1 MKMYKIEVDYA
12 PAYELITSLY
22 YYINKDRLKIYE
34 LGSDWKKD
42 VDKRLDHVLKETL
55 KNHRLEVLHRIN
67 LLVHKCPLERTPEGF
82 IQWFKELSPVEMYNA
97 MLPWVQTVP
106 KNMVDLHEQFV
117 YLFTEWNEQYFKHLP
132 SSFLE
137 TLKRDAQEKQRLAE
151 TMNPVD
157 LVEYCTNGIRIEAE
171 RVQKILLVPQYHYA
185 PSSVIDYYEG
195 YITCLYP
202 VELEGESPYISQ
214 RTIHLFSSLSDQN
227 RIYILKKLYE
237 KPCSFK
243 ELVEFTQLTKSN
255 LHYHL
260 AMLRS
265 AGLIRAH
272 HSSERV
278 ESYSLRLG
286 ALSTLEDKLLSY
298 IRGDV

>member
-1 MKMYKIEVDYA
+1 MYKVEVDYA
-12 PAYELITSLY
+12 PAYEFITSLY
-22 YYINKDRLKIYE
+22 FYINKNRLKIYE
-34 LGSDWKKD
+34 LGSDWKKE
-42 VDKRLDHVLKETL
+42 VDRRLGASFKRALED
-55 KNHRLEVLHRIN
+55 HRLEVLHRVN
-67 LLVHKCPLERTPEGF
+67 LLVHKCPGERTPEEF
-82 IQWFKELSPVEMYNA
+82 IQWFKEMSPAEMYDA
-97 MLPWVQTVP
+97 MLPWVQTIP
-106 KNMVDLHEQFV
+106 KDMVDLHEQFV

-132 SSFLE
+132 PSILTTLE
-137 TLKRDAQEKQRLAE
+137 RDAGEKRELE
-151 TMNPVD
+151 GTMDSAD
-157 LVEYCTNGIRIEAE
+157 LVELSTNGIRIEAE
-171 RVQKILLVPQYHYA
+171 RVQKILLVPQYHYS